1 MAERSTAERSPAE
14 HSTAERSTAVRS
26 TGRLEP
32 MRTLVHPAISVLVP
46 FAFLC
51 AIDGLVRGALLGSVV
66 PRPAAGFRVLVL
78 AAGAAE
84 AVSANFLQRERLG
97 GLGARL
103 RELVL
108 VLAGV
113 GALAWLLSGR
123 PFRGELSPVAFEV
136 LWPVFLATLQW
147 FLSVFV
153 HGTLRERELL
163 LSLLAGKG
171 GAAMRQAGRDA
182 SGEAG
187 SAAAGLTKL
196 RTMIAIFEAAV
207 LLFLVFAYLAHGG
220 GGGWWVPVAV
230 AHEVA
235 GVFAM
240 SVLAGFAHEQQLLAA
255 GIPVDTRSLGTR
267 AASSAA
273 GLGILFAVAI
283 ALAGP
288 RPALPLSI
296 LAALLEALG
305 RLFAFTRRPLAA
317 PAARAPAGEAMDGGM
332 RAMLEAIAARETP
345 AWIAV
350 AVRVLGIVLAA
361 GAAAAALYFLLRPLI
376 VRDTRQV
383 LRHVR
388 PLTALRRALRRV
400 AAVAAGLPRAFL
412 SWLRE
417 GGRSAVRVL
426 RVVAAAGAEP
436 AAVRPGRPRRVRQR
450 AGASVSRSVREF
462 VRIVR
467 WGERRGVRFDRAEGP
482 LEYAARLAAAVPTRA
497 ADLAAAAAV
506 FELVAYS
513 GAGSPSAE
521 RELAARARAIVR
533 RTP

>member
-1 MAERSTAERSPAE
+1 MAEPDAVARSMAERST
-14 HSTAERSTAVRS
+14 
-26 TGRLEP
+26 GRLAP
-32 MRTLVHPAISVLVP
+32 MRGLVHPAISVLVP

-51 AIDGLVRGALLGSVV
+51 AIDGLVRGALLGSFV
-66 PRPAAGFRVLVL
+66 PRPATGFRVLVL

-84 AVSANFLQRERLG
+84 AVCANFLQRERLG

-136 LWPVFLATLQW
+136 LWPVFLAALQW
-147 FLSVFV
+147 FFTVFV
-153 HGTLRERELL
+153 HGTLRERELF
-163 LSLLAGKG
+163 LSLLVRKD
-171 GAAMRQAGRDA
+171 GAALRQAVRDA

-187 SAAAGLTKL
+187 GSAAGLAKL
-196 RTMIAIFEAAV
+196 RTMVAIYEATV
-207 LLFLVFAYLAHGG
+207 LMFLVFAYLAHDG

-240 SVLAGFAHEQQLLAA
+240 SLLAGFAHEQRLLAA
-255 GIPVDTRSLGTR
+255 GVPVDTRSLGAR

-273 GLGILFAVAI
+273 GLGILFAGAI

-296 LAALLEALG
+296 LAAMLEALG
-305 RLFAFTRRPLAA
+305 RLFAFTRRPMAA
-317 PAARAPAGEAMDGGM
+317 PAVRAPAGDAADGGM
-332 RAMLEAIAARETP
+332 RAMLEALNARETP
-345 AWIAV
+345 AWIAT

-361 GAAAAALYFLLRPLI
+361 GVAAAALYFLLRPLL

-383 LRHVR
+383 LRSLH
-388 PLTALRRALRRV
+388 PLAALRRALRRV
-400 AAVAAGLPRAFL
+400 ATIVGAIPRAFL
-412 SWLRE
+412 AWLRE
-417 GGRSAVRVL
+417 GGRGAIRVL
-426 RVVAAAGAEP
+426 QVVAAAGAEP
-436 AAVRPGRPRRVRQR
+436 LATMPGRPRRMRQR
-450 AGASVSRSVREF
+450 AGTSSSRSVREF

-467 WGERRGVRFDRAEGP
+467 WGERRGVRFERAEGP

-497 ADLAAAAAV
+497 ADLAAAAAA

-533 RTP
+533 RSP